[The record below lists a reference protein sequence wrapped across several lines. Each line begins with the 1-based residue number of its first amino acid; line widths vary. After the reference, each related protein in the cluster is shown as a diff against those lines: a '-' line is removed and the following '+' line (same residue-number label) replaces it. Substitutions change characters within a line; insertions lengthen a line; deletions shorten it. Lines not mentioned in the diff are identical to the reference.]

1 MDRRQ
6 FSKTVVKTTL
16 GAGLIM
22 ASPMGLYLDHGSRI
36 RILGLAGSPR
46 KQGNTDTLLSVLLK
60 AAQEEGAETEKIY
73 LKDHHVKPCVLC
85 EQCHQNGQ
93 KSCVLKDDFQL
104 VVEKMVAADV
114 IVISSPVHWIAV
126 TTNVKLIMDR
136 GYSLLKDSFKNV
148 MVLGN
153 SLLKGKIGAMVVC
166 CNSKDIKTYAEPVA
180 NSIHLFYKFLGIEL
194 AGTILASAG
203 FIEGEVTQNEI
214 AMNQAVELGKK
225 LAHSL

>member
-22 ASPMGLYLDHGSRI
+22 ASPLGLYLDHGSRI

-60 AAQEEGAETEKIY
+60 AAQEEGAETEKVY
-73 LKDHHVKPCVLC
+73 LKDYHVKPCVLC
-85 EQCHQNGQ
+85 EQCHQ

-104 VVEKMVAADV
+104 VVEKMIAADV

-136 GYSLLKDSFKNV
+136 GYSLLEDSFKEV

-153 SLLKGKIGAMVVC
+153 SPLNGKIGGIVVC

-214 AMNQAVELGKK
+214 VMNQAVELGKK
-225 LAHSL
+225 LANSL